1 MAESVL
7 CVILPCVSEL
17 SSDLVLGVYQLT
29 LRQSTVAGLSS
40 VSVCYKVNVSP
51 HTVISGNSMD
61 SLARLSQGN
70 ISNM

>member
-1 MAESVL
+1 MTESVL
-7 CVILPCVSEL
+7 CVILPCVNVL
-17 SSDLVLGVYQLT
+17 SPDLVLGVYQLT
-29 LRQSTVAGLSS
+29 LRQSTAAGLSS
-40 VSVCYKVNVSP
+40 VSVCYKVNVSL